1 MALAASLL
9 HHHSCDTCQGWDG
22 KRYKKG
28 AGRTFFD
35 RLWGRHGGYSKIIP
49 TFAVNRK
56 NIDSIMRLSSSS
68 MASLNEALH
77 KIADLY
83 SGEEDQLISTDFYF
97 MPSSGEGRLHVFND
111 NDEEIATA
119 EVVEWKDY
127 DAEGFY
133 AAVEEDLLEAI
144 RECNV
149 DGDLERLAV
158 WMPYSFVL
166 VDEERETVA
175 ELLLVDEDALLVTD
189 GLLKG
194 LDAELNEFINNLL
207 NE

>member
-1 MALAASLL
+1 
-9 HHHSCDTCQGWDG
+9 
-22 KRYKKG
+22 
-28 AGRTFFD
+28 
-35 RLWGRHGGYSKIIP
+35 
-49 TFAVNRK
+49 
-56 NIDSIMRLSSSS
+56 MRLSSSS

-111 NDEEIATA
+111 NDEELATA

-166 VDEERETVA
+166 VDQERETVA